1 MMMSKLPLC
10 KEDDGD
16 KNDSMNNENIIYSP
30 LEGLDINS
38 LMEVN
43 MSTGVKASSMTK
55 TRRKSQMTCTRQK
68 RALN

>member
-43 MSTGVKASSMTK
+43 MSTGVKASSKTK
-55 TRRKSQMTCTRQK
+55 TRRKSQMT
-68 RALN
+68 